1 MLSLMQHSL
10 CRGGTLGQGRGRRPI
25 RYTSR
30 TSSTRASYAVEDL
43 EGGRRHPEQPHPYRS
58 EFQRDRDRI
67 LHSKAFRRLENKTQV
82 FAPGFSDHFRTRLT
96 HTLEVTQVARTIGQ
110 ALGLNTDLC
119 EVLALGHDIGH
130 PPFGHEGEKVL
141 NDEMRQVESGFDHN
155 LHALR
160 IVEDFEEKYP
170 HFRGLNLTHE
180 VREGIVKHSNDWEQA
195 EKVYIDLTEYNPGI
209 KPSLEAQVIDFADEI
224 AYNTADLDD
233 GYRAGLLSLE
243 QMLESSELFQLFYA
257 SVDREVHSVQE
268 RLKISEVLRRILDF
282 LVTDLIGFT
291 ASRIEKEGPQ
301 TVQDIRLYSERL
313 LGFSPKASK
322 LNRQLK
328 NFLNTDLYNHRS
340 LDDARRSA
348 RKHIQGLF
356 SFYHQQPNALPDR
369 YYSRIDLSGV
379 DRVICDYIAGMTDS
393 FAQMKYKSIVTS

>member
-1 MLSLMQHSL
+1 MLSLVQYSL
-10 CRGGTLGQGRGRRPI
+10 RREGTLGQGTGRRPVK
-25 RYTSR
+25 YTSR
-30 TSSTRASYAVEDL
+30 TSSARASYAVEDL
-43 EGGRRHPEQPHPYRS
+43 EGGRRHPEQPHAYRS

-96 HTLEVTQVARTIGQ
+96 HTLEVSQVARTIGR

-141 NDEMRQVESGFDHN
+141 NEEMCQVESGFDHN

-170 HFRGLNLTHE
+170 RFRGLNLTYE

-195 EKVYIDLTEYNPGI
+195 EQAYIDLTEYNPGV

-224 AYNTADLDD
+224 AYNAADLDD
-233 GYRAGLLSLE
+233 GCRAGLLSLE
-243 QMLESSELFQLFYA
+243 QMLEGSELFQLFYA
-257 SVDREVHSVQE
+257 PVDREVPSVQE
-268 RLKISEVLRRILDF
+268 RLKISEVLRRTLDF
-282 LVTDLIGFT
+282 LVTDLISCT
-291 ASRIEKEGPQ
+291 ASRIEKEGLQ
-301 TVQDIRLYSERL
+301 AVQDIRLHSERL
-313 LGFSPKASK
+313 LGFSPKVSK
-322 LNRQLK
+322 LNHQLK
-328 NFLNTDLYNHRS
+328 NFLNANLYNHRS
-340 LDDARRSA
+340 LGDARRSA

-356 SFYHQQPNALPDR
+356 SFYQQQPSSLPDR

-379 DRVICDYIAGMTDS
+379 DRVVCDYIAGMTDS
-393 FAQMKYKSIVTS
+393 FAQMKYKSIVGS